1 MKTKIV
7 VLAAILILLTG
18 VVFAQEEGWTPSV
31 GFQYSLGMKYNSVT
45 GGEYLYGFDSGNYVG
60 ATYSGETFDAQVQAR
75 LEGQKYAKGPFV
87 NQLWVTWKPT
97 EVVSIRAGL
106 TDPVTAAY
114 SSLAYTNDGNWAYG
128 ATAGDTVLGLKVS
141 AYGAYISLWDPNP
154 GHVPLRANGYN
165 GAFSLGDFSYPA
177 VAIGY
182 DWAND
187 TFSVGGGIAGAPVDT
202 VTANA
207 PYNGADPAEIAFIF
221 YLHGKVNIG
230 DLWVALNAGF
240 EKAPG
245 QFFLYSRTLD
255 DGTTGIGGTG
265 VKDFTIEGYVE
276 AGYNTP
282 IGALAGTVA
291 LVQTIADVGDN
302 GTALQAGVSL
312 AIPLT
317 DNVAI
322 IPGVIYQNLLATPY
336 PDKENWAVQGGVTFT
351 VAF

>member
-31 GFQYSLGMKYNSVT
+31 GFQYSLGMSYNSVT
-45 GGEYLYGFDSGNYVG
+45 GGEYDYGFNSGSYVG
-60 ATYSGETFDAQVQAR
+60 ASYSGENFDAQVQAR
-75 LEGQKYAKGPFV
+75 LEGVGPFL

-97 EVVSIRAGL
+97 EVVSLRAGL
-106 TDPVTAAY
+106 TDPVTAYY
-114 SSLAYTNDGNWAYG
+114 SGLAYKADGNWAYG
-128 ATAGDTVLGLKVS
+128 ATAGDTVLGLKLA

-154 GHVPLRANGYN
+154 GHVPLRQGYN
-165 GAFSLGDFSYPA
+165 AAKNIGDFAYPA

-202 VTANA
+202 RTVGA
-207 PYNGADPAEIAFIF
+207 PYLGQTGDETEIAFIF
-221 YLHGKVNIG
+221 YLHGRVNIG
-230 DLWVALNAGF
+230 DLYVALNAGF
-240 EKAPG
+240 EKAAQ
-245 QFFLYSRTLD
+245 QFFLYSANPNFIP
-255 DGTTGIGGTG
+255 GIGNGG
-265 VKDFTIEGYVE
+265 VKDYTIEGFLE

-291 LVQTIADVGDN
+291 LVQTINDGYDN

-312 AIPLT
+312 SIPLT
-317 DNVAI
+317 DNIAI
-322 IPGVIYQNLLATPY
+322 SPGVIYQNLLVSSPA
-336 PDKENWAVQGGVTFT
+336 DQENWEVLGGVTFT